1 MLNDAQVLNPRKYLR
16 RIDGVELRSPVNTVP
31 KKFLSSR
38 VNTRFVGKYLVN
50 ILIYLF
56 SDLNLQ
62 HHCCKNFKSRIILS
76 VSQSAECR
84 SHFRQTCGN
93 CYKPS
98 NFSLNATDC
107 SSDWMLVKR
116 LDRTHGL
123 LQYFPIPFL
132 SPDIKTTGICL
143 YNGPLI
149 AHPRE
154 EGQLISC

>member
-1 MLNDAQVLNPRKYLR
+1 M
-16 RIDGVELRSPVNTVP
+16 S
-31 KKFLSSR
+31 SSR
-38 VNTRFVGKYLVN
+38 TKG
-50 ILIYLF
+50 
-56 SDLNLQ
+56 LNLVFSQ
-62 HHCCKNFKSRIILS
+62 SVILS
-76 VSQSAECR
+76 VSVFHCEVLLSAECR

-93 CYKPS
+93 CYKAS
-98 NFSLNATDC
+98 NFSLHATDC
-107 SSDWMLVKR
+107 SSDWMLLKR